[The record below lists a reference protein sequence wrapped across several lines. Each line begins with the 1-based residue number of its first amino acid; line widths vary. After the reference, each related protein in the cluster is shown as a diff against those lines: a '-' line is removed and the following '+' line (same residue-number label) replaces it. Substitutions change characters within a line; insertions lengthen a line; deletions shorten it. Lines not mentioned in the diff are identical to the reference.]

1 MVRSFHKY
9 LSLAISIQLLLW
21 TISGIYFAFN
31 KIELIR
37 GEQYLLEQE
46 ISDVSLDDMKNTFNA
61 KNLSILKRLD
71 QWIIKVEDGAGVY
84 YTDLNGNKLT
94 SLTREQVKLAVKGQT
109 SLTPVNVTRITS
121 SSEGSEFRGRELP
134 LFKVTTLSEDEVNV
148 YVDAVS
154 GEVKAIR
161 SDSWRWWDLLW
172 SLHIM
177 DYRERENI
185 DNFLLKI
192 FSILAL
198 ISSLSGITLFFL
210 GLKKRTLPDQL

>member
-1 MVRSFHKY
+1 LVRSFHKY

-46 ISDVSLDDMKNTFNA
+46 ISDVSLDEMKNTFNA

-134 LFKVTTLSEDEVNV
+134 LFKVTTSSEDEINV

>member
-1 MVRSFHKY
+1 LVRSFHKY

-46 ISDVSLDDMKNTFNA
+46 ISEVSLDEMKNTFNA

-121 SSEGSEFRGRELP
+121 SSEGSEFRGRALP
-134 LFKVTTLSEDEVNV
+134 LFKVTTSSEDEINV

-210 GLKKRTLPDQL
+210 GLKKKNPS

>member
-46 ISDVSLDDMKNTFNA
+46 ISDVSLDEMKNTFNA

-94 SLTREQVKLAVKGQT
+94 SLTKEQVKLAVKRQT

-121 SSEGSEFRGRELP
+121 SSEGSEFRGRALP
-134 LFKVTTLSEDEVNV
+134 LFKVTTSSEDEINV

-210 GLKKRTLPDQL
+210 GLKKRDPS

>member
-1 MVRSFHKY
+1 
-9 LSLAISIQLLLW
+9 
-21 TISGIYFAFN
+21 
-31 KIELIR
+31 
-37 GEQYLLEQE
+37 
-46 ISDVSLDDMKNTFNA
+46 MKNTFNA
-61 KNLSILKRLD
+61 INLSILKRLD

-121 SSEGSEFRGRELP
+121 SSEGSEFRGRALP
-134 LFKVTTLSEDEVNV
+134 LFKVTTSSEDEINV
-148 YVDAVS
+148 YVYAVS

-198 ISSLSGITLFFL
+198 ISSLSVITLFFL
-210 GLKKRTLPDQL
+210 GLKKKNPS

>member
-46 ISDVSLDDMKNTFNA
+46 ISEVSLDEIRNAFNA

-71 QWIIKVEDGAGVY
+71 QWIIRVEDGSGVY

-94 SLTREQVKLAVKGQT
+94 SLTKEQVKLAVKGQT

-121 SSEGSEFRGRELP
+121 SSDGSEYRGRELP
-134 LFKVTTLSEDEVNV
+134 LFKVTTSSEDEVNV

-210 GLKKRTLPDQL
+210 GLKKKNPS

>member
-46 ISDVSLDDMKNTFNA
+46 ISEVSLDEMKNTFNA

-134 LFKVTTLSEDEVNV
+134 LFKVTTSSEDEINV

-210 GLKKRTLPDQL
+210 GLKKRDPS

>member
-1 MVRSFHKY
+1 LVRSFHKY

-46 ISDVSLDDMKNTFNA
+46 ISDVSLDEMKNTFNA

-121 SSEGSEFRGRELP
+121 SSEGSEFRGRALP
-134 LFKVTTLSEDEVNV
+134 LFKVTTSSEDEINV

-210 GLKKRTLPDQL
+210 GLKKKNPS

>member
-1 MVRSFHKY
+1 LVRSFHKY

-46 ISDVSLDDMKNTFNA
+46 ISDVSLDEMKNTFNA

-134 LFKVTTLSEDEVNV
+134 LFKVTTSSEDEVNV

-210 GLKKRTLPDQL
+210 GLKKRNPS

>member
-46 ISDVSLDDMKNTFNA
+46 ISDVSLDEMKNTFNA

-121 SSEGSEFRGRELP
+121 SSEGSEFRGRALP
-134 LFKVTTLSEDEVNV
+134 LFKVTTSSEDEINV

-210 GLKKRTLPDQL
+210 GLKKKNPS

>member
-46 ISDVSLDDMKNTFNA
+46 ISEVSLDEMKNTFNA

-134 LFKVTTLSEDEVNV
+134 LFKVTTSSEDEINV

-210 GLKKRTLPDQL
+210 GLKKKNPS

>member
-46 ISDVSLDDMKNTFNA
+46 ISEVSLDEIRKTFNA
-61 KNLSILKRLD
+61 QNLGILKRLD
-71 QWIIKVEDGAGVY
+71 QWIIRVEDGSGAY

-94 SLTREQVKLAVKGQT
+94 SLTKEQVKLAVKRQT

-121 SSEGSEFRGRELP
+121 SSDGSEYRGRELP
-134 LFKVTTLSEDEVNV
+134 LFKVTTSSEDEVNV

-177 DYRERENI
+177 DYTERENI

-210 GLKKRTLPDQL
+210 GLKKRDPS

>member
-1 MVRSFHKY
+1 LVRSFHKY

-46 ISDVSLDDMKNTFNA
+46 ISEVSLDEIRNAFNA

-71 QWIIKVEDGAGVY
+71 QWIIRVEDGSGVY

-94 SLTREQVKLAVKGQT
+94 SLTKEQVKLAVKGQT

-121 SSEGSEFRGRELP
+121 SSDGSEYRGRELP
-134 LFKVTTLSEDEVNV
+134 LFKVTTSSEDEVNI

-161 SDSWRWWDLLW
+161 SDSWRLWDLLW

-185 DNFLLKI
+185 DNFLLKV

-198 ISSLSGITLFFL
+198 ISALSGITLFFL
-210 GLKKRTLPDQL
+210 ELKKRNPS

>member
-46 ISDVSLDDMKNTFNA
+46 ISDVSLDEMKNTFNA

-134 LFKVTTLSEDEVNV
+134 LFKVTTSSEDEVNV

-210 GLKKRTLPDQL
+210 GLKKKEHFLNR

>member
-46 ISDVSLDDMKNTFNA
+46 ISEVSLDEMKNTFNA

-134 LFKVTTLSEDEVNV
+134 LFKVTTSSEDEINV

-210 GLKKRTLPDQL
+210 GLKKRNPS

>member
-1 MVRSFHKY
+1 MRSFHKY

-46 ISDVSLDDMKNTFNA
+46 ISEVSLDEIRKTFNA
-61 KNLSILKRLD
+61 QNLGILKRLD
-71 QWIIKVEDGAGVY
+71 QWIIRVEDGSGAY

-94 SLTREQVKLAVKGQT
+94 SLTKEQVKLAVKRQT

-121 SSEGSEFRGRELP
+121 SSDGSEYRGRELP
-134 LFKVTTLSEDEVNV
+134 LFKVTTSSEDEVNV

-177 DYRERENI
+177 DYTERENI
-185 DNFLLKI
+185 DNFLLKF

-198 ISSLSGITLFFL
+198 ISALSGIALFFF
-210 GLKKRTLPDQL
+210 GLKKRNSS

>member
-1 MVRSFHKY
+1 LVRSFHKY

-46 ISDVSLDDMKNTFNA
+46 ISEVSLDEIRKTFNA
-61 KNLSILKRLD
+61 QNLGILKRLD
-71 QWIIKVEDGAGVY
+71 QWIIRVEDGSGAY

-94 SLTREQVKLAVKGQT
+94 SLTKEQVKLAVKRQT

-121 SSEGSEFRGRELP
+121 SSDGSEYRGRELP
-134 LFKVTTLSEDEVNV
+134 LFKVTTSSEDEVNV

-177 DYRERENI
+177 DYTERENI

-210 GLKKRTLPDQL
+210 GLKKRDPS

>member
-46 ISDVSLDDMKNTFNA
+46 ISEVSLDEIRKTFNA
-61 KNLSILKRLD
+61 QNLGILKRLD
-71 QWIIKVEDGAGVY
+71 QWIIRVEDGSGAY

-94 SLTREQVKLAVKGQT
+94 SLTKEQVKLAVKRQT

-121 SSEGSEFRGRELP
+121 SSDGSEYRGRELP
-134 LFKVTTLSEDEVNV
+134 LFKVTTSSEDEVNV

-177 DYRERENI
+177 DYTERENI

>member
-46 ISDVSLDDMKNTFNA
+46 ISDVSLDEMKNTFNA

-134 LFKVTTLSEDEVNV
+134 LFKVTTSSEDEVNV

-210 GLKKRTLPDQL
+210 ELKKRNPS

>member
-1 MVRSFHKY
+1 LVRSFHKY

-46 ISDVSLDDMKNTFNA
+46 ISDVSLDEMKNTFNA

-134 LFKVTTLSEDEVNV
+134 LFKVTTSSEDEVNV

-210 GLKKRTLPDQL
+210 GLKKKNPS

>member
-1 MVRSFHKY
+1 M
-9 LSLAISIQLLLW
+9 LW

-46 ISDVSLDDMKNTFNA
+46 ISDVSLDEMKNTFNA

-71 QWIIKVEDGAGVY
+71 QWILRVEDGSGVY

-134 LFKVTTLSEDEVNV
+134 LFKVTTASEEEVNV

-210 GLKKRTLPDQL
+210 GLKKRNPS

>member
-1 MVRSFHKY
+1 MRSFHKY

-46 ISDVSLDDMKNTFNA
+46 ISEVSLDEIRKTFNA
-61 KNLSILKRLD
+61 QNLGILKRLD
-71 QWIIKVEDGAGVY
+71 QWIIRVEDGSGAY

-94 SLTREQVKLAVKGQT
+94 SLTKEQVKLAVKGQT

-134 LFKVTTLSEDEVNV
+134 LFKVTTSSEDEVNI

-177 DYRERENI
+177 DYTERENI

-210 GLKKRTLPDQL
+210 GLKKRDPS

>member
-1 MVRSFHKY
+1 MAIDIQKVSEA
-9 LSLAISIQLLLW
+9 SL
-21 TISGIYFAFN
+21 
-31 KIELIR
+31 
-37 GEQYLLEQE
+37 
-46 ISDVSLDDMKNTFNA
+46 MKA
-61 KNLSILKRLD
+61 
-71 QWIIKVEDGAGVY
+71 
-84 YTDLNGNKLT
+84 TD
-94 SLTREQVKLAVKGQT
+94 EQVKLAVKRQT

-121 SSEGSEFRGRELP
+121 SSDGSEYRGRELP
-134 LFKVTTLSEDEVNV
+134 LFKVTTSSEDEVNV

-177 DYRERENI
+177 DYTERENI

-210 GLKKRTLPDQL
+210 GLKKRDPS

>member
-46 ISDVSLDDMKNTFNA
+46 ISDVSLDEMKNTFNA

-134 LFKVTTLSEDEVNV
+134 LFKVTTSSEDEVNV

-210 GLKKRTLPDQL
+210 GLKKKNPS

>member
-46 ISDVSLDDMKNTFNA
+46 ISEVSLDEMKNTFNA

-134 LFKVTTLSEDEVNV
+134 LFKVTTSSEDEVNV

-210 GLKKRTLPDQL
+210 GLKKRNPS

>member
-1 MVRSFHKY
+1 MVRSFHKN

-37 GEQYLLEQE
+37 GEQYLLEQKTSE
-46 ISDVSLDDMKNTFNA
+46 LRLDELRNTFNA
-61 KNLSILKRLD
+61 NNLTILKRLD
-71 QWIIKVEDGAGVY
+71 EWIIKVEDNSGVY
-84 YTDLNGNKLT
+84 YTDLKGNKLI
-94 SLTREQVKLAVKGQT
+94 SLTSEQAKLAVKEQT
-109 SLTPVNVTRITS
+109 SLIPVNVTRITS
-121 SSEGSEFRGRELP
+121 TSKGSEFRGRELP
-134 LFKVTTLSEDEVNV
+134 LFKVTTSSEEEVNV

-210 GLKKRTLPDQL
+210 GLKKRDPS

>member
-1 MVRSFHKY
+1 LVRSFHKY

-46 ISDVSLDDMKNTFNA
+46 ISDVSLDEMKNTFNA

-121 SSEGSEFRGRELP
+121 SSEGSEFRGRALP
-134 LFKVTTLSEDEVNV
+134 LFKVTTSSEDEINV

>member
-46 ISDVSLDDMKNTFNA
+46 ISEVSLDEIRKTFNA
-61 KNLSILKRLD
+61 QNLGILKRLD
-71 QWIIKVEDGAGVY
+71 QWIIRVEDGSGAY

-94 SLTREQVKLAVKGQT
+94 SLTKEQVKLAVKRQT

-121 SSEGSEFRGRELP
+121 SSDGSEYRGRELP
-134 LFKVTTLSEDEVNV
+134 LFKVTTSSEDEVNV

>member
-1 MVRSFHKY
+1 M
-9 LSLAISIQLLLW
+9 
-21 TISGIYFAFN
+21 
-31 KIELIR
+31 
-37 GEQYLLEQE
+37 
-46 ISDVSLDDMKNTFNA
+46 
-61 KNLSILKRLD
+61 SILKRLD

-134 LFKVTTLSEDEVNV
+134 LFKVTTSSEDEVNV

-210 GLKKRTLPDQL
+210 GLKKKNPS

>member
-46 ISDVSLDDMKNTFNA
+46 ISDVSLDEMKNTFNA

-121 SSEGSEFRGRELP
+121 SSEGSEFRGRALP
-134 LFKVTTLSEDEVNV
+134 LFKVTTSSEDEINV

>member
-46 ISDVSLDDMKNTFNA
+46 ISDVSLDEMKNTFNA

-134 LFKVTTLSEDEVNV
+134 LFKVTTSSEDEVNV

-210 GLKKRTLPDQL
+210 GLKKRDPS

>member
-46 ISDVSLDDMKNTFNA
+46 ISDVSLDEMKNTFNA

-134 LFKVTTLSEDEVNV
+134 LFKVTTSSEDEVNV

-210 GLKKRTLPDQL
+210 GLKKRNPS

>member
-46 ISDVSLDDMKNTFNA
+46 ISDVSLDEMKNTFNA

-121 SSEGSEFRGRELP
+121 SSEGSEFRGRALP
-134 LFKVTTLSEDEVNV
+134 LFKVTTSSEDEINV

-210 GLKKRTLPDQL
+210 GLKKRNPS

>member
-46 ISDVSLDDMKNTFNA
+46 ISEVSLDEMKNTFNA

-121 SSEGSEFRGRELP
+121 SSEGSEFRGRALP
-134 LFKVTTLSEDEVNV
+134 LFKVTTSSEDEINV

-210 GLKKRTLPDQL
+210 GLKKKNPS

>member
-46 ISDVSLDDMKNTFNA
+46 ISDVSLDEMKNTFNA

-134 LFKVTTLSEDEVNV
+134 LFKVTTSLEEEVNV

-161 SDSWRWWDLLW
+161 SDSWRLWDLLW
-172 SLHIM
+172 GLHIM
-177 DYRERENI
+177 DYSERENI

-210 GLKKRTLPDQL
+210 GLKKRNPS